1 MFSPV
6 FAALRLPLSRRA
18 LCCGKLMYKVVMRLT
33 HFIVGGL
40 EVGGVQESDM
50 DR

>member
-18 LCCGKLMYKVVMRLT
+18 SCCGKLMYKVVMRL
-33 HFIVGGL
+33 IVGGL
-40 EVGGVQESDM
+40 EVGGVQESDW
-50 DR
+50 